1 MVFDKVIFDKVI
13 FDEEIFDKV
22 IFVEEI
28 FDKVIFGE
36 EIFDKASDPRSIL
49 SLAPPLL
56 CKQCLCTRQK
66 SSQ

>member
-1 MVFDKVIFDKVI
+1 MYGFDKVI

-22 IFVEEI
+22 IFDE
-28 FDKVIFGE
+28 G
-36 EIFDKASDPRSIL
+36 IFDKASDPRSIL
-49 SLAPPLL
+49 SLASPLL